1 MANKALVYAIYP
13 NEKQNI
19 QCQKT
24 FGCCRFVY
32 NQMLTV
38 QKERHE
44 TGEKH
49 LSKTNANT
57 YCNQH
62 LKKEYPFLKEV
73 DKFALTNA
81 IYHLADGYDRFFKH
95 LSRFP
100 KYKSKHKAKKS
111 YTTNITNGNI
121 EIGDSSIK
129 LPKLGWIKAK
139 IHRRPKEDWKLKS
152 ATIKQNRDDSY
163 QVSILFAYKES
174 ISPVAVTEEKT
185 IGLDY
190 KSNGL
195 YVSSEGDTCGMPHYF
210 RQSADRIAKAQRQLK
225 HKTIGSN
232 NYNKQQK
239 RVARIQRHT
248 ANQRKDFLQKKSTEI
263 ANQYSFVCV
272 EDLNMKAMA
281 NRGFGNGKA
290 TLDNGYGMFLN
301 MLDYKLRDRGEQLVK
316 VGRFFPSSQLCSH
329 CGFKNTLVKNL
340 SIRYW
345 DCPNCGTTGIDR
357 DVNAAR
363 NIKKEGLRLLTA

>member
-44 TGEKH
+44 KREKH
-49 LSKTNANT
+49 LSKTKANT

-62 LKKEYPFLKEV
+62 LKKEHPFLKEV

-121 EIGDSSIK
+121 EIGDNSIK
-129 LPKLGWIKAK
+129 LPKLGWVRAK
-139 IHRRPKEDWKLKS
+139 IHRRPKENWKLKS
-152 ATIKQNRDDSY
+152 ATVTQNRDDTY
-163 QVSILFAYKES
+163 QVSILFAYEES
-174 ISPVAVTEEKT
+174 ISPAAVTEATT

-190 KSNGL
+190 KSDGL
-195 YVSSEGDTCGMPHYF
+195 CL
-210 RQSADRIAKAQRQLK
+210 IILLK
-225 HKTIGSN
+225 IIPC
-232 NYNKQQK
+232 Q
-239 RVARIQRHT
+239 
-248 ANQRKDFLQKKSTEI
+248 
-263 ANQYSFVCV
+263 
-272 EDLNMKAMA
+272 
-281 NRGFGNGKA
+281 
-290 TLDNGYGMFLN
+290 
-301 MLDYKLRDRGEQLVK
+301 
-316 VGRFFPSSQLCSH
+316 
-329 CGFKNTLVKNL
+329 
-340 SIRYW
+340 
-345 DCPNCGTTGIDR
+345 
-357 DVNAAR
+357 
-363 NIKKEGLRLLTA
+363 RLL

>member
-57 YCNQH
+57 YRNQH

-129 LPKLGWIKAK
+129 LPKLGWVKAK

-152 ATIKQNRDDSY
+152 ATITQNRDDSY

-248 ANQRKDFLQKKSTEI
+248 ANQRKDFL
-263 ANQYSFVCV
+263 
-272 EDLNMKAMA
+272 
-281 NRGFGNGKA
+281 
-290 TLDNGYGMFLN
+290 
-301 MLDYKLRDRGEQLVK
+301 
-316 VGRFFPSSQLCSH
+316 
-329 CGFKNTLVKNL
+329 
-340 SIRYW
+340 
-345 DCPNCGTTGIDR
+345 
-357 DVNAAR
+357 
-363 NIKKEGLRLLTA
+363 

>member
-38 QKERHE
+38 QRERHE

-111 YTTNITNGNI
+111 YTTNITSTLV
-121 EIGDSSIK
+121 EILGK
-129 LPKLGWIKAK
+129 LP
-139 IHRRPKEDWKLKS
+139 
-152 ATIKQNRDDSY
+152 
-163 QVSILFAYKES
+163 
-174 ISPVAVTEEKT
+174 
-185 IGLDY
+185 
-190 KSNGL
+190 NGC
-195 YVSSEGDTCGMPHYF
+195 D
-210 RQSADRIAKAQRQLK
+210 
-225 HKTIGSN
+225 N
-232 NYNKQQK
+232 
-239 RVARIQRHT
+239 
-248 ANQRKDFLQKKSTEI
+248 
-263 ANQYSFVCV
+263 
-272 EDLNMKAMA
+272 
-281 NRGFGNGKA
+281 NRG
-290 TLDNGYGMFLN
+290 
-301 MLDYKLRDRGEQLVK
+301 
-316 VGRFFPSSQLCSH
+316 
-329 CGFKNTLVKNL
+329 
-340 SIRYW
+340 
-345 DCPNCGTTGIDR
+345 
-357 DVNAAR
+357 
-363 NIKKEGLRLLTA
+363 